1 MFDSNGDWWRVSNAE
16 SWQWGKVQNSLET
29 IALERVLKKKGCDVS
44 FPSEK
49 NILGNSD
56 MKQLAVSDTGEDNLV
71 LAIVS
76 LFSRW

>member
-1 MFDSNGDWWRVSNAE
+1 MFDSNGDWWCVSNAE

-29 IALERVLKKKGCDVS
+29 IALERVLKNKGCDLS
-44 FPSEK
+44 FPSEE

-56 MKQLAVSDTGEDNLV
+56 MKQLAVSYTCEHNLV
-71 LAIVS
+71 FAIIS